1 MARLFPLFLAVAVTS
16 YVAAVLIA
24 LPLGTTGVIDQYYT
38 LVPIGIGGI
47 AIALAMLGEAAAY
60 RRR

>member
-1 MARLFPLFLAVAVTS
+1 VARLFPLFLAVAVTS
-16 YVAAVLIA
+16 YVAAVVIA
-24 LPLGTTGVIDQYYT
+24 LPLGTTGVVDPYYT
-38 LVPIGIGGI
+38 MVPIAIGGI